1 MMIPPYLAA
10 QGVRQALGRIEV
22 RGRQHLAHPSV
33 EALHPAVSLRM
44 TRLDEAVFAPVVSAD
59 AITTMTPGRVA
70 LAGGA
75 TAIGNRLAVIG
86 PHLLDLEGRLIDA
99 PLAKFGGMVRRLCAS
114 DGHVNPAGGAVNGHE
129 QIAMRGLVWQ
139 LRPLLDRGVNES
151 RLIILTGFLRLLVVF
166 WRGNQGLKMRDA
178 RPAQAAIQTRA

>member
-1 MMIPPYLAA
+1 
-10 QGVRQALGRIEV
+10 
-22 RGRQHLAHPSV
+22 
-33 EALHPAVSLRM
+33 
-44 TRLDEAVFAPVVSAD
+44 
-59 AITTMTPGRVA
+59 MTPGRVA

-99 PLAKFGGMVRRLCAS
+99 PLAKFGGMVRRLCAP

-139 LRPLLDRGVNES
+139 LRPLLDIDMDEA
-151 RLIILTGFLRLLVVF
+151 RLIILKGFLWLLRIFRL
-166 WRGNQGLKMRDA
+166 GNQGLKMRDG

>member
-1 MMIPPYLAA
+1 MIIQPYIAA
-10 QGVRQALGRIEV
+10 QGVLQALGRIEV

-33 EALHPAVSLRM
+33 EALHHAVSLRM

-166 WRGNQGLKMRDA
+166 WLGNQGLKMRDA